1 MYCSASKVFI
11 IIQLV
16 GALRAQ
22 VRYTKTAPLRSLP
35 QARSLSLSCRPPTLP
50 SSSSAI
56 LQRARSVPQHARHIS
71 LGSIFSRKPTPTPP
85 PVVVAKVAQME
96 AEANANPQDVQKQ
109 IALFEAL
116 VATGVKPGY
125 DVVIARWERM
135 CEFVSCL
142 NAT

>member
-1 MYCSASKVFI
+1 MFNTM
-11 IIQLV
+11 QLV

-35 QARSLSLSCRPPTLP
+35 QARSLSLSCRL
-50 SSSSAI
+50 
-56 LQRARSVPQHARHIS
+56 SVPSISSPAIIHQARPLPQHVRHIS

-135 CEFVSCL
+135 CEFVGCL
-142 NAT
+142 HANDTEHDH